1 MYINSEIIKFANQLL
16 NSFTVLSL
24 VSAIIASSAS
34 SKKQA
39 PACSRACG
47 EKYEPICAKAKKGNK
62 LLTFGNDCVLG
73 RFNCE
78 HPDGQYDFE
87 SKGECGGNV
96 SVRLS

>member
-1 MYINSEIIKFANQLL
+1 MRFLILVFV
-16 NSFTVLSL
+16 VLSL

-78 HPDGQYDFE
+78 HPDEQYDFE

>member
-1 MYINSEIIKFANQLL
+1 MRFHTLLFVVFCLIAATFA
-16 NSFTVLSL
+16 SP
-24 VSAIIASSAS
+24 AG

-39 PACSRACG
+39 PACARNCG
-47 EKYEPICAKAKKGNK
+47 EKYEPICAKEKNGNK
-62 LLTFGNDCVLG
+62 LLTFGNDCVMG

-78 HPDGQYDFE
+78 HPDGQYDLK